1 MYLSPATCS
10 KGKSSR
16 LGDFLGVGEEW
27 GDKIERRK
35 QNQKK
40 KTIAFVT
47 IFTKAVVIIK
57 L

>member
-16 LGDFLGVGEEW
+16 LGDFLSIGEEW
-27 GDKIERRK
+27 GDKTERGK

-40 KTIAFVT
+40 GRQTCLLQSLP
-47 IFTKAVVIIK
+47 K